1 MPRFWWEKNGLAFC
15 SEQVTKRIVFV
26 YIYNGTQNASS
37 NFFSENQILCA
48 KSVKIHKVTWYL
60 VLHLNEF
67 DMWIWDYSSLQMKKN
82 IVRGWKEKN
91 SSCNNYII
99 KLFVKFCAFWVLWR
113 KSNSAWMLIFF
124 LFTLY
129 VLLNYYSQKNNAS
142 NHGKLNIIPRSSL
155 YQVPICQIFSNAIFK
170 NKSMVIHFWK
180 FGSVLAH
187 IRVSSMSKNM
197 GRRT

>member
-26 YIYNGTQNASS
+26 YIYNGTQNVSS
-37 NFFSENQILCA
+37 DFFSENQILCA

-91 SSCNNYII
+91 TSLNGSCNNYII
-99 KLFVKFCAFWVLWR
+99 KLFVKFVPFESCGENQTLHEFWY
-113 KSNSAWMLIFF
+113 SFF
-124 LFTLY
+124 L
-129 VLLNYYSQKNNAS
+129 
-142 NHGKLNIIPRSSL
+142 P
-155 YQVPICQIFSNAIFK
+155 
-170 NKSMVIHFWK
+170 SMYF
-180 FGSVLAH
+180 
-187 IRVSSMSKNM
+187 
-197 GRRT
+197 